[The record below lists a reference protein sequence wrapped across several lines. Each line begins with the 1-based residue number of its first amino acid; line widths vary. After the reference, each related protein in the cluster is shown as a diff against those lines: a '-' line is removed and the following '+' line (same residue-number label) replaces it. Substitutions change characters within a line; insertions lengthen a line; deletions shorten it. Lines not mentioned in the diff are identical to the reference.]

1 MEHCSG
7 VDTLLTRDGTEKCEL
22 WQAVGKPGEQGEEGD
37 CEDQHGLGQSRSI
50 KCGQCCFA
58 ARQETETVKRVI
70 RYLQFY
76 PRIPNHISKKSEE
89 KEGDVEVMTDG
100 DWAGDT
106 QTRRSCSGGLIRV
119 GGNLIHHRSKT
130 QQRVA
135 LSSGEAEMSASVMA
149 MSEMIGVTELFKEI
163 GIRKEWL
170 SVRTRVHPKE

>member
-1 MEHCSG
+1 M
-7 VDTLLTRDGTEKCEL
+7 
-22 WQAVGKPGEQGEEGD
+22 
-37 CEDQHGLGQSRSI
+37 HGLGQSRSI
-50 KCGQCCFA
+50 KCGQNCFA
-58 ARQETETVKRVI
+58 ARQGTETVVKRVI
-70 RYLQFY
+70 RYLQSY

-89 KEGDVEVMTDG
+89 NEGDVEVMTDS
-100 DWAGDT
+100 DLVGDT
-106 QTRRSCSGGLIRV
+106 KTRRSCSGGLIHV

-149 MSEMIGVTELFKEI
+149 TSEVIGVTELFKEI